1 MECWKKEKTG
11 MIEYWNVGKKED
23 LNNGRIV
30 IGERSHT
37 IKLGG
42 MKNGL
47 VIEEG

>member
-1 MECWKKEKTG
+1 
-11 MIEYWNVGKKED
+11 MIEYWKVGKKEYR
-23 LNNGRIV
+23 NNGRIV

-47 VIEEG
+47 VIWEG